1 MDLALILE
9 LGRRT
14 RLLIL
19 GRVAVMLP
27 SEQED
32 LIRLQMN
39 ALGVIDFDQG
49 SISIDAVLYD
59 SRLVHKFPLTGSM
72 AMRLNWG
79 SSPVFALSVG
89 GFHPA
94 FKPPPNFPALAR
106 VSISFSDTSDFKL
119 RAEGYFAVTANTLQW
134 GAKAELFARSGGFSV
149 EGHIGYDVLIQF
161 DPFGFVADFSA
172 GVQLKHGSTN
182 LFKASGGRRTVRARG
197 RCTSRAKLLLKS
209 FGAIS
214 PSLSTAP

>member
-1 MDLALILE
+1 

-19 GRVAVMLP
+19 GRLAALLP
-27 SEQED
+27 TEKED

-39 ALGVIDFDQG
+39 ALGVIDFDQS

-94 FKPPPNFPALAR
+94 FKAPPNFPALER
-106 VSISFSDTSDFKL
+106 ISISFSDTSDFRL
-119 RAEGYFAVTANTLQW
+119 RAEGYFAITANTMQW
-134 GAKAELFARSGGFSV
+134 GAKLSCLRSREGSV
-149 EGHIGYDVLIQF
+149 
-161 DPFGFVADFSA
+161 
-172 GVQLKHGSTN
+172 LKVT
-182 LFKASGGRRTVRARG
+182 LATTF
-197 RCTSRAKLLLKS
+197 
-209 FGAIS
+209 
-214 PSLSTAP
+214 